1 MKKEGLF
8 TRVKNWFKEYYTMAY
23 TEAKTDKTLGGISM
37 AVIGLG
43 AFASLALAATG
54 GVGGIAF
61 TLAALGTCIEAVD
74 LMANLWMGNQ
84 SSFLTRA
91 VMMVGFT
98 AFLPLVAV
106 AEKVITKIQEHSDKK
121 TSAKNAKQVIEDKE
135 LISAP
140 QVTETEKFTSNRTSF
155 EYNAPAKETL
165 VEAKTTAPVAKVKAP
180 VEPTATVRNVATEN
194 NSSEIDML

>member
-1 MKKEGLF
+1 MGS
-8 TRVKNWFKEYYTMAY
+8 
-23 TEAKTDKTLGGISM
+23 IS
-37 AVIGLG
+37 ANI
-43 AFASLALAATG
+43 SRNCYSTG
-54 GVGGIAF
+54 G
-61 TLAALGTCIEAVD
+61 LDYCPS
-74 LMANLWMGNQ
+74 NC
-84 SSFLTRA
+84 SRR
-91 VMMVGFT
+91 
-98 AFLPLVAV
+98 
-106 AEKVITKIQEHSDKK
+106 EKVITKIQEHSDKK

-135 LISAP
+135 LISTP